1 MFTQEEID
9 AVLMDATEAVSSLS
23 EDVDRLDKGAGA
35 KSGSKEQL
43 SAGTSAASTKRSSP
57 ARKLSVSPD
66 SRVRRILKL
75 RVPVIV
81 RLAERVM
88 LVSDVLRIRPGTIL
102 EFERPVDS
110 ELDLLVG
117 NREVGGGVAV
127 KVGEHFGLRIT
138 HIGDVRERIESM
150 AG

>member
-9 AVLMDATEAVSSLS
+9 AVLMDATEAVSNLS
-23 EDVDRLDKGAGA
+23 NDVNKLDRRDGAKADHGKVAGKEADAGA
-35 KSGSKEQL
+35 R
-43 SAGTSAASTKRSSP
+43 SAP
-57 ARKLSVSPD
+57 ARRPLLSQD
-66 SRVRRILKL
+66 KRVQRILRL

-81 RLAERVM
+81 RLAERAM

-102 EFERPVDS
+102 EFDRPVDT

-117 NREVGGGVAV
+117 NREIGGGLAV

-138 HIGDVRERIESM
+138 RIGDVRERIESM
-150 AG
+150 AK